1 MFTGWDG
8 SCLTLHKEHTTLIE
22 LVRSILAIIS
32 IIVSWC
38 LFPLGIPMRK
48 MQLTKESMAS
58 SAQVFDSANI
68 SIRFSVWQLENLL
81 KSIVPPV
88 DRDRRVWH
96 LLKLQIKIII
106 YTFAINKMINK
117 KTVVWNISIRRF
129 VFYLLYS
136 PLLKSMQRV
145 NRRFAINPTC
155 TRMYFLE
162 SLHKFQCWD
171 CS

>member
-1 MFTGWDG
+1 
-8 SCLTLHKEHTTLIE
+8 
-22 LVRSILAIIS
+22 
-32 IIVSWC
+32 
-38 LFPLGIPMRK
+38 

-106 YTFAINKMINK
+106 YTFAINKIINK
-117 KTVVWNISIRRF
+117 KMVVCNISIGSF
-129 VFYLLYS
+129 VFYVAIQS
-136 PLLKSMQRV
+136 IANV
-145 NRRFAINPTC
+145 NAESEQEICYQSYMYMYVLTWKFAQVP
-155 TRMYFLE
+155 M
-162 SLHKFQCWD
+162 
-171 CS
+171 